1 MDKCEFC
8 GKELTPG
15 QVGLYKKI
23 TGWAQ
28 VRLQGGNNSIS
39 MPSEPQAW
47 AHSACID
54 EAKDKT
60 KGRFVQRETLF

>member
-8 GKELTPG
+8 GDKVIPG

-28 VRLQGGNNSIS
+28 VRLQGGSNSIAMS
-39 MPSEPQAW
+39 SEPLAW

-54 EAKDKT
+54 DAKRKSRHFNQT
-60 KGRFVQRETLF
+60 ETLF